1 MKSKKNS
8 RINLLKKI
16 LFMFFVIFLINTNTF
31 AQDSDLLDKIINA
44 NEFILKSDLNI
55 NIGFSYYFNYLPKN
69 TNLNTFNIYYKF
81 IFSYQLFNWLD
92 FATFF
97 NIQERIDDNFIQN
110 PISQANLFFYIYFD
124 LKFNEIFSS
133 LPFQSNLKIGIFDY
147 DLTISNYFNSEK
159 TYYFGIP
166 PFYMN
171 YESGAALLN
180 IKWWLLEL
188 KTGILGFSESAA
200 FFKMVFSF
208 YDFAYLA
215 FSSLIP
221 FKITLPDMPSSFLIE
236 FGLMAG
242 IFNIILYLLPTSY
255 IDTFNDTKPAYSIGI
270 NLSSSFNISRSHLLK
285 IALFGDYNDENAF
298 NNFKLIDYL
307 NEIYLESNY
316 NNSQKHPTR
325 IGLGIEYT
333 GYLNNIFSL
342 KLDSY
347 IYYNFNLNTVL
358 FNIFAKINLYFFY
371 IEFNYFPN
379 YYPDISKSYF
389 EISTGTNFSF

>member
-1 MKSKKNS
+1 MKRKKNN
-8 RINLLKKI
+8 RVNLLKNI
-16 LFMFFVIFLINTNTF
+16 LFIFFIIFFINSNTF
-31 AQDSDLLDKIINA
+31 AQDSDLLDKIIKA
-44 NEFILKSDLNI
+44 NEFILKSNLSI
-55 NIGFSYYFNYLPKN
+55 YIGLSYYFNYLPKN

-81 IFSYQLFNWLD
+81 FFSYQLFNWLD
-92 FATFF
+92 FTTFF
-97 NIQERIDDNFIQN
+97 NVQERLDDNFIQN

-124 LKFNEIFSS
+124 FNFNEIFNL
-133 LPFQSNLKIGIFDY
+133 LPLQSNLKIGIFDY
-147 DLTISNYFNSEK
+147 DLTIFNYFNSEK
-159 TYYFGIP
+159 TYYFGIA
-166 PFYMN
+166 PFYIN

-221 FKITLPDMPSSFLIE
+221 VKITIADMSSSFLIE

-242 IFNIILYLLPTSY
+242 IFDIILYLLPTSY
-255 IDTFNDTKPAYSIGI
+255 IDATNETKPAYSIGI
-270 NLSSSFNISRSHLLK
+270 NLSSYFSISRSHLFK
-285 IALFGDYNDENAF
+285 ISLFGDYNDQNAI

-316 NNSQKHPTR
+316 NYSQKHPTR

-333 GYLNNIFSL
+333 GYLNKNFSL
-342 KLDSY
+342 TLDSF

-371 IEFNYFPN
+371 IKLNYFPN
-379 YYPDISKSYF
+379 YYPD
-389 EISTGTNFSF
+389 